1 MSEKQFLRHGL
12 NGNQL
17 KLIAVISMLCDHAAI
32 RLLAY
37 GLIPALY
44 VAGKDTVAECWNQAF
59 WILRSV
65 GRMAFPIYVFLLTE
79 GFCHT
84 RNRRRYALRLGV
96 FALISEIPFDLLV
109 YGKIWDTHSQ
119 NVFFTLFLSVLMLT
133 AVEWIGRNT
142 DAALAQYRQMA
153 VIVGAALLAWLL
165 RTDYDA
171 AGIMLVAVLFWFR
184 LTPDTACLA
193 GFVLMAAAEFRPV
206 YIPGLAVSFFLIRC
220 YNGTRGIW
228 KGKWFF
234 YLVYPVHL
242 LVLYGI
248 SRLVFG

>member
-1 MSEKQFLRHGL
+1 MTQKQILRHGL

-17 KLIAVISMLCDHAAI
+17 KLIAVVSMLCDHAAI

-37 GLIPALY
+37 GLIPAFY
-44 VAGKDTVAECWNQAF
+44 AAGADTAAERWNQVF

-84 RNRRRYALRLGV
+84 RNRWRYALRLGV
-96 FALISEIPFDLLV
+96 FALISEMPFDLLV
-109 YGKIWDTHSQ
+109 YGKLWAPQSQ
-119 NVFFTLFLSVLMLT
+119 NVFFTLFLGVLMLT
-133 AVEWIGRNT
+133 AVDWIGRNT

-153 VIVGAALLAWLL
+153 VIVAAALLAWFL

-171 AGIMLVAVLFWFR
+171 AGIVLIAVLFWFR

-193 GFVLMAAAEFRPV
+193 GFILMAAAEFRPV

-220 YNGTRGIW
+220 YNGTRGAW

>member
-1 MSEKQFLRHGL
+1 MSEKQFLRHRL

-44 VAGKDTVAECWNQAF
+44 VAGENMAAERWNQAF

-119 NVFFTLFLSVLMLT
+119 NVFFTLFLGVLMLT
-133 AVEWIGRNT
+133 AVDWIGRNT

-153 VIVGAALLAWLL
+153 VVVGAALLAWFL

-171 AGIMLVAVLFWFR
+171 AGIMLIAVLFWFR

-193 GFVLMAAAEFRPV
+193 GFGLMAAAEFPPV

-220 YNGTRGIW
+220 YNGTRGSW

>member
-44 VAGKDTVAECWNQAF
+44 AAGEDALAERWNQVF

-119 NVFFTLFLSVLMLT
+119 NVFFTLFLSVLMLI
-133 AVEWIGRNT
+133 VVDWIGRNT
-142 DAALAQYRQMA
+142 DAALAQYRQMV

-171 AGIMLVAVLFWFR
+171 AGIMLTAVLFWFR
-184 LTPDTACLA
+184 LTPDTACLS

>member
-1 MSEKQFLRHGL
+1 MSEKQFLSLGL

-37 GLIPALY
+37 GLIPALH
-44 VAGKDTVAECWNQAF
+44 VAGKDTMAERWNQAF

-119 NVFFTLFLSVLMLT
+119 NVFFTLFLGVLMLT
-133 AVEWIGRNT
+133 AVDWIGRNT
-142 DAALAQYRQMA
+142 DAAHSQYRQMA
-153 VIVGAALLAWLL
+153 VVVGAALLAWFL

-171 AGIMLVAVLFWFR
+171 AGIMLIAVLFWFR

-220 YNGTRGIW
+220 YNGTRGSW

>member
-44 VAGKDTVAECWNQAF
+44 AVGEDALAERWNQVF

-84 RNRRRYALRLGV
+84 RNRSRYALRLGV

-133 AVEWIGRNT
+133 VVDWIGRNT

-171 AGIMLVAVLFWFR
+171 AGIMLTAVLFWFR
-184 LTPDTACLA
+184 LTPDTACLS

>member
-1 MSEKQFLRHGL
+1 
-12 NGNQL
+12 
-17 KLIAVISMLCDHAAI
+17 MLCDHAAI

-44 VAGKDTVAECWNQAF
+44 VAGENMAAERWNQAF

-119 NVFFTLFLSVLMLT
+119 NVFFTLFLGVLMLT
-133 AVEWIGRNT
+133 AVDWIGRNT

-153 VIVGAALLAWLL
+153 VVVGAALLAWFL

-171 AGIMLVAVLFWFR
+171 AGIMLIAVLFWFR

-220 YNGTRGIW
+220 YNGTRGSW
-228 KGKWFF
+228 KWQMVFLSG
-234 YLVYPVHL
+234 VSGASACPVM
-242 LVLYGI
+242 GFQDWC
-248 SRLVFG
+248 SGNPDF

>member
-142 DAALAQYRQMA
+142 DAAHSQYRQMA
-153 VIVGAALLAWLL
+153 VVVGAALLAWFL

-171 AGIMLVAVLFWFR
+171 AGIMLIAVLFWFR

-220 YNGTRGIW
+220 YNGTRGSW

>member
-1 MSEKQFLRHGL
+1 MSEKRILRHGL

-17 KLIAVISMLCDHAAI
+17 KLIAVVSMLCDHAAI
-32 RLLAY
+32 RLLSY

-44 VAGKDTVAECWNQAF
+44 AAGENAAAERWNQVF

-84 RNRRRYALRLGV
+84 RNRWRYALRLGV
-96 FALISEIPFDLLV
+96 FALLSEVPFDLLV
-109 YGKIWDTHSQ
+109 YGKIWDPQSQ
-119 NVFFTLFLSVLMLT
+119 NVFFTLFLGVLMLA
-133 AVEWIGRNT
+133 AVDWIGRNT
-142 DAALAQYRQMA
+142 DAALVQHRQMA
-153 VIVGAALLAWLL
+153 VIVAAAILAWFL

-171 AGIMLVAVLFWFR
+171 AGIMLIAVLFWLR

-193 GFVLMAAAEFRPV
+193 GFVLMAAAEFRLV
-206 YIPGLAVSFFLIRC
+206 YIPGLAASFFLIRC
-220 YNGTRGIW
+220 YNGTRGAW

-242 LVLYGI
+242 LILYGI

>member
-1 MSEKQFLRHGL
+1 
-12 NGNQL
+12 
-17 KLIAVISMLCDHAAI
+17 MLCDHAAI

-37 GLIPALY
+37 GLIPALH
-44 VAGKDTVAECWNQAF
+44 VAGENMAAERWNQAF

-119 NVFFTLFLSVLMLT
+119 NVFFTLFLGVLMLT
-133 AVEWIGRNT
+133 AVNWIGRNT

-153 VIVGAALLAWLL
+153 VVVGAALLAWFL

-171 AGIMLVAVLFWFR
+171 AGIMLIAVLFWFR

-220 YNGTRGIW
+220 YNGTRGSW

>member
-37 GLIPALY
+37 GLIPALH
-44 VAGKDTVAECWNQAF
+44 VAGKDTVAERWNQIF

-133 AVEWIGRNT
+133 VVDWIGRNT

-184 LTPDTACLA
+184 LTQDTACLA

-220 YNGTRGIW
+220 YNGTRGSW

-248 SRLVFG
+248 SKMVFG

>member
-37 GLIPALY
+37 GLIPALD
-44 VAGKDTVAECWNQAF
+44 VAVENMAAERWNQAF

-109 YGKIWDTHSQ
+109 YGKIWDAHSQ
-119 NVFFTLFLSVLMLT
+119 NVFFTLFLGVLMLT
-133 AVEWIGRNT
+133 AVDWIGRNT
-142 DAALAQYRQMA
+142 DAAHSQYRQMA
-153 VIVGAALLAWLL
+153 VVVGAALLAWFL

-171 AGIMLVAVLFWFR
+171 AGIMLIAVLFWFR

-220 YNGTRGIW
+220 YNGTRGSW

>member
-171 AGIMLVAVLFWFR
+171 AGIMLAAVLFWFR
-184 LTPDTACLA
+184 LTPDTA
-193 GFVLMAAAEFRPV
+193 
-206 YIPGLAVSFFLIRC
+206 
-220 YNGTRGIW
+220 
-228 KGKWFF
+228 
-234 YLVYPVHL
+234 
-242 LVLYGI
+242 
-248 SRLVFG
+248 

>member
-1 MSEKQFLRHGL
+1 MTEKQILRHGL

-17 KLIAVISMLCDHAAI
+17 KLIAVVSMLCDHAAI

-44 VAGKDTVAECWNQAF
+44 AVGEDALAERWNQVF
-59 WILRSV
+59 WILRSA

-84 RNRRRYALRLGV
+84 RDRSRYALRLGV
-96 FALISEIPFDLLV
+96 FAFISEIPFDLLV

-133 AVEWIGRNT
+133 VVDWISRNT

-153 VIVGAALLAWLL
+153 VIVAAALLAWFL
-165 RTDYDA
+165 RTDYDV
-171 AGIMLVAVLFWFR
+171 AGIMLTAVLFWFR
-184 LTPDTACLA
+184 LTPDMACLA

-206 YIPGLAVSFFLIRC
+206 YIPGLAASFFLIRC
-220 YNGTRGIW
+220 YNGTRGAW

-242 LVLYGI
+242 LVLYGLYRVI
-248 SRLVFG
+248 F

>member
-1 MSEKQFLRHGL
+1 MTEKQILRHGL

-17 KLIAVISMLCDHAAI
+17 KLIAVVSMLCDHAAI

-44 VAGKDTVAECWNQAF
+44 AVGEDALAERWNQVF
-59 WILRSV
+59 WILRSA

-84 RNRRRYALRLGV
+84 RDRSRYALRLGV
-96 FALISEIPFDLLV
+96 FAFISEIPFDLLV
-109 YGKIWDTHSQ
+109 YGKIWNTHSQ
-119 NVFFTLFLSVLMLT
+119 NIFFTLFLGVLMLT
-133 AVEWIGRNT
+133 AVDWIGRNT

-153 VIVGAALLAWLL
+153 VIVAAALLAWFL

-171 AGIMLVAVLFWFR
+171 AGIMLIAVLFWFR
-184 LTPDTACLA
+184 L
-193 GFVLMAAAEFRPV
+193 AAAEFRPI
-206 YIPGLAVSFFLIRC
+206 YIPGLAVAFFLIRC
-220 YNGTRGIW
+220 YNGTRGTW
-228 KGKWFF
+228 NGKWFF
-234 YLVYPVHL
+234 YLVYPLHL

-248 SRLVFG
+248 SKMVFG

>member
-12 NGNQL
+12 NGILL
-17 KLIAVISMLCDHAAI
+17 KLMAVISLLCDHAAI

-37 GLIPALY
+37 GLIPALH
-44 VAGKDTVAECWNQAF
+44 VAGKDTMAERWNQAF

-119 NVFFTLFLSVLMLT
+119 NVFFTLFLGVLMLT
-133 AVEWIGRNT
+133 AVDWIGKNT

-153 VIVGAALLAWLL
+153 VVVGAALLAWFL

-171 AGIMLVAVLFWFR
+171 AGIMLIAVLFWYR

-193 GFVLMAAAEFRPV
+193 GFVLMAAAEFRSI
-206 YIPGLAVSFFLIRC
+206 YIPGLAVAFFLIRC
-220 YNGTRGIW
+220 YNGTRGTW
-228 KGKWFF
+228 NGKWFF

-248 SRLVFG
+248 SKMVFG

>member
-32 RLLAY
+32 RLL
-37 GLIPALY
+37 
-44 VAGKDTVAECWNQAF
+44 V
-59 WILRSV
+59 
-65 GRMAFPIYVFLLTE
+65 YVFLLTE

-119 NVFFTLFLSVLMLT
+119 NVFFTLFLGVLMLT
-133 AVEWIGRNT
+133 AVDWIGRNT

-153 VIVGAALLAWLL
+153 VVVGAALLAWFL

-171 AGIMLVAVLFWFR
+171 AGIMLI
-184 LTPDTACLA
+184 
-193 GFVLMAAAEFRPV
+193 AAAEFQPI

-220 YNGTRGIW
+220 YNGTRGSW

>member
-37 GLIPALY
+37 GLIPALH
-44 VAGKDTVAECWNQAF
+44 VAGKDTVAERWNQAF

-119 NVFFTLFLSVLMLT
+119 NVFFTLFLGVLMLT
-133 AVEWIGRNT
+133 AVDWIGRNT
-142 DAALAQYRQMA
+142 DAAHSQYRQM
-153 VIVGAALLAWLL
+153 VVVVGAALLAWFL

-171 AGIMLVAVLFWFR
+171 AGIMLIAVLFWFR
-184 LTPDTACLA
+184 LIPDTACLA

-220 YNGTRGIW
+220 YNGTRGSW

>member
-44 VAGKDTVAECWNQAF
+44 VAGENMAAERWNQAF

-119 NVFFTLFLSVLMLT
+119 NVFFTLFLGVLMLT
-133 AVEWIGRNT
+133 AVDWIGRNT

-153 VIVGAALLAWLL
+153 VVVGAALLAWFL

-171 AGIMLVAVLFWFR
+171 AGIMLIAVLFWFR

-193 GFVLMAAAEFRPV
+193 GFVLMAAAEIRPV
-206 YIPGLAVSFFLIRC
+206 YNSALAVTYFLIRC
-220 YNGTRGIW
+220 YNGTRGSW

>member
-37 GLIPALY
+37 GLIPALH

-119 NVFFTLFLSVLMLT
+119 NVFFTLFLGVLMLT
-133 AVEWIGRNT
+133 AMDWIGRNT
-142 DAALAQYRQMA
+142 DAAHSQYRQMA
-153 VIVGAALLAWLL
+153 VIVGAALLAWFL

-171 AGIMLVAVLFWFR
+171 AGIMLIAVLFWFR

-220 YNGTRGIW
+220 YNGTRGSW